1 MTQGQLR
8 TAVVTG
14 ATAGIGRAI
23 AVALGGLGWRVAIGA
38 RRAERLA
45 DAEKAIIAA
54 GGEAFGHALDVSQPD
69 SIERFFA
76 AVEARFGC
84 ADVVVN
90 NAGGARAGRIDQL
103 PFEAIR
109 NALETTLLGSLF
121 VSKRAIAALRA
132 RGLPGDLVFV
142 SSRSATE
149 SWPNHVPYGAAKAG
163 VENAARALRLELEGT
178 GIRVSLLRVGDTA
191 DTEFMSGVDPAEIMS
206 NIGVWQR
213 YALLRHGGYM
223 RSEDVARAVVL
234 AVTTAAGVQLEVIGV
249 DAQAPV
255 SAPQGQGGG
264 AGQ

>member
-1 MTQGQLR
+1 MTQQEGR

-38 RRAERLA
+38 RRPERLA
-45 DAEKAIIAA
+45 DAEALIAKA
-54 GGEAFGHALDVSQPD
+54 GGRPFGHALDVRDPESV
-69 SIERFFA
+69 ERFFS

-84 ADVVVN
+84 ADVIVN

-103 PFEAIR
+103 PYDAIR
-109 NALETTLLGSLF
+109 AAIETSLLGSLF
-121 VSKRAIAALRA
+121 VSKRAIAALRK
-132 RGLPGDLVFV
+132 RGLAGDLVFI

-178 GIRVSLLRVGDTA
+178 GIRVSLLRVGDTS
-191 DTEFMSGVDPAEIMS
+191 DTEFMSSVEPAEIMA

-213 YALLRHGGYM
+213 HALLRHGGLM
-223 RSEDVARAVVL
+223 KSDDVARP
-234 AVTTAAGVQLEVIGV
+234 
-249 DAQAPV
+249 DA
-255 SAPQGQGGG
+255 
-264 AGQ
+264 